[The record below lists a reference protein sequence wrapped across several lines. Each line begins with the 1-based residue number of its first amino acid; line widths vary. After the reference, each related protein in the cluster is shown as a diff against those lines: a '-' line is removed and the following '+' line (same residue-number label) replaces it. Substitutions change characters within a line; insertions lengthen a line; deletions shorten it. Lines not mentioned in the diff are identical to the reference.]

1 MMVILRFIRYVRAI
15 ALATVATATL
25 VHADPLKVVD
35 VAAPAVNCVFE
46 PNCAVVVSDTTGSV
60 PLAFE
65 AGKPFLQSR
74 TFVGA
79 KGTPA
84 AGLTGYE
91 YRVDLTSAAGAVECL
106 LGLVVNFGPVQTL
119 DYAANTPAQ
128 VYVVKDGGLGSV
140 GIKSAEKD
148 GDVITFTF
156 EKPLCVGNSP
166 GHGASTFF
174 FGLAS
179 KKPPHTI
186 QAGMWG
192 YGNPAFMALDAR
204 APDH

>member
-1 MMVILRFIRYVRAI
+1 MAIMRFIPSVSAL
-15 ALATVATATL
+15 ALATTATL
-25 VHADPLKVVD
+25 AHADPLKVVD

-46 PNCAVVVSDTTGSV
+46 ANCTVTVNDTTGSV

-74 TFVGA
+74 TFAGA
-79 KGTPA
+79 EGTPA

-91 YRVDLTSAAGAVECL
+91 YRVDLTSAAGAVGCQ

-119 DYAANTPAQ
+119 DYAGNTPAQ
-128 VYVVKDGGLGSV
+128 VYVVKQGGLGSV

-148 GDVITFTF
+148 GEVITFTF

-166 GHGASTFF
+166 GQGASTFF

-179 KKPPHTI
+179 KKAPHAI

-192 YGNPAFMALDAR
+192 YGTPAFIALEAR
-204 APDH
+204 APNY